1 MDKMKKLLNSE
12 GVKYI
17 IFGVLTTFINISSYL
32 LLNKVGIQYVISN
45 IIAFILS
52 IIFAFI
58 TNKIYVFNSKNW
70 EVRIIIREGITF
82 VGSRL
87 VSFLID
93 TVTLILLVESIGMN
107 DFIAKCI
114 VNVIVIIINYILSKL
129 VVFRKR

>member
-58 TNKIYVFNSKNW
+58 TNKIYVFNSKAW
-70 EVRIIIREGITF
+70 EVRIVIREGIAF
-82 VGSRL
+82 LGSRF

-93 TVTLILLVESIGMN
+93 TVTLILLVETIGMN

-129 VVFRKR
+129 FVFRNR